1 MTSPSIWLAV
11 ACGGAIGAAARY
23 GVSLAAMRLLG
34 PNFPW
39 GTLGVNVAGCFAMG
53 LAFVWLSVRDP
64 QPMLL
69 RGFVAAGVLGGFTT
83 FSAFALDAVTLWR
96 DRSLNV
102 AAIYVLASVALSIGA
117 LLAGVAAGK
126 AFQ

>member
-23 GVSLAAMRLLG
+23 GVSLAAMRVLG

-39 GTLGVNVAGCFAMG
+39 GTLAVNVAGCFAMG
-53 LAFVWLSVRDP
+53 LVFAWLAMRPLES
-64 QPMLL
+64 MLL
-69 RGFVAAGVLGGFTT
+69 RSFLAVGVLGGFTT

-96 DRSLNV
+96 DRSLAI

-117 LLAGVAAGK
+117 LLAGLAAGK